1 MSFKGIILMFLL
13 YLNFVYFKDIFCMIC
28 IFNES
33 WWELSNLFISNSMKI
48 WLFWKKKIWLYYNFV
63 CWKDIFE
70 KKIYL
75 IYIIWLIWRY
85 FLLFYES
92 LRDLNYFSSLLIS
105 FWICNY
111 YWKEKYIYKIVIIK
125 SSVDL

>member
-1 MSFKGIILMFLL
+1 MIIL
-13 YLNFVYFKDIFCMIC
+13 
-28 IFNES
+28 
-33 WWELSNLFISNSMKI
+33 
-48 WLFWKKKIWLYYNFV
+48 KKKFFYIIILYV
-63 CWKDIFE
+63 E
-70 KKIYL
+70 KIYL
-75 IYIIWLIWRY
+75 RKKYIYIIWYIWRY

-111 YWKEKYIYKIVIIK
+111 YWREKYIYKIVIIK

>member
-1 MSFKGIILMFLL
+1 MIIL
-13 YLNFVYFKDIFCMIC
+13 
-28 IFNES
+28 
-33 WWELSNLFISNSMKI
+33 
-48 WLFWKKKIWLYYNFV
+48 KKKFFYIIILYV
-63 CWKDIFE
+63 E
-70 KKIYL
+70 KIYL
-75 IYIIWLIWRY
+75 RKKYIYIIWYIWRY

-111 YWKEKYIYKIVIIK
+111 YWREKYIYKMVIIK

>member
-1 MSFKGIILMFLL
+1 MIIL
-13 YLNFVYFKDIFCMIC
+13 
-28 IFNES
+28 
-33 WWELSNLFISNSMKI
+33 
-48 WLFWKKKIWLYYNFV
+48 KKKFFYIIILYV
-63 CWKDIFE
+63 E
-70 KKIYL
+70 KIYL
-75 IYIIWLIWRY
+75 RKKYIYIIWFIWRY

-111 YWKEKYIYKIVIIK
+111 YWRENYIYKIVVIK

>member
-1 MSFKGIILMFLL
+1 M
-13 YLNFVYFKDIFCMIC
+13 V
-28 IFNES
+28 
-33 WWELSNLFISNSMKI
+33 
-48 WLFWKKKIWLYYNFV
+48 WKYDY
-63 CWKDIFE
+63 FE
-70 KKIYL
+70 KKKFDYIIILYVEKIYL
-75 IYIIWLIWRY
+75 RKKYIYIIWFIWRY

>member
-1 MSFKGIILMFLL
+1 M
-13 YLNFVYFKDIFCMIC
+13 V
-28 IFNES
+28 
-33 WWELSNLFISNSMKI
+33 
-48 WLFWKKKIWLYYNFV
+48 WKYDY
-63 CWKDIFE
+63 FE
-70 KKIYL
+70 KKKFDYIIILYVEKIYL
-75 IYIIWLIWRY
+75 RKKYIYIIWYIWRY

-111 YWKEKYIYKIVIIK
+111 YWRENYIYKIVIIK